1 MRADIGARV
10 GEGRRGEQRQ
20 SEHGARVTTFGGVPG
35 DRRGIG
41 PVHRSVDDGRRVTG
55 VADKG
60 EAVRAALILGFV
72 GCGVFDDWAAD
83 QTILAVVGRLI
94 GHNAQR
100 QGDLEET
107 FALMP
112 VDIGMEIKRVR
123 TRAQRDG
130 GGDNGVIVGGAHA
143 NSCRTVFGIDRFD

>member
-1 MRADIGARV
+1 MRTDIGARV

-20 SEHGARVTTFGGVPG
+20 SEHGARVTTFGGVLG

-55 VADKG
+55 VAYDG

-83 QTILAVVGRLI
+83 QTILAVVCCLV
-94 GHNAQR
+94 GHDAQR
-100 QGDLEET
+100 QVDLEET
-107 FALMP
+107 LALMP
-112 VDIGMEIKRVR
+112 VDFGVEIERV
-123 TRAQRDG
+123 
-130 GGDNGVIVGGAHA
+130 
-143 NSCRTVFGIDRFD
+143 

>member
-1 MRADIGARV
+1 MKRRCVECASGVKRTAHRGVGHHGPVELMRTDIGARV

-55 VADKG
+55 VADDG

-83 QTILAVVGRLI
+83 QTILAVVCCLV
-94 GHNAQR
+94 GHDTQR
-100 QGDLEET
+100 QIDFEEAFT
-107 FALMP
+107 FVP
-112 VDIGMEIKRVR
+112 VNVGVEIERV
-123 TRAQRDG
+123 
-130 GGDNGVIVGGAHA
+130 
-143 NSCRTVFGIDRFD
+143 

>member
-1 MRADIGARV
+1 MRTDIGARV

-83 QTILAVVGRLI
+83 QTILAVVCCLV
-94 GHNAQR
+94 GHDTQR
-100 QGDLEET
+100 QIDFEEAFT
-107 FALMP
+107 FVP
-112 VDIGMEIKRVR
+112 VNVGVEIERV
-123 TRAQRDG
+123 
-130 GGDNGVIVGGAHA
+130 
-143 NSCRTVFGIDRFD
+143 